1 MRPPMLAVVLAVLNL
16 GLTCGLSVG
25 KASQTPVL
33 NATLEEVMAELRAI
47 VRRENFSI
55 EEVDL
60 ERGWLDT
67 VWKVQP
73 SPHWR
78 EGRRERFRIDAWQVE
93 GGVVVSIAV
102 IRNVNDNSS
111 NPGSTGDAIWIPAA
125 KNEAL
130 QDRIVMLLKMKFTD
144 WSMDQ

>member
-1 MRPPMLAVVLAVLNL
+1 MLAALLGLFNL
-16 GLTCGLSVG
+16 GVSCGLGGVG
-25 KASQTPVL
+25 NASETPVL
-33 NATLEEVMAELRAI
+33 NATLKDVMVELRML

-60 ERGWLDT
+60 ELGWLET
-67 VWKVQP
+67 EWKVQP

-78 EGRRERFRIDAWQVE
+78 EGRRERFRIEAWQVE

-111 NPGSTGDAIWIPAA
+111 NPGNTGDAIWIPAA

-130 QDRIVMLLKMKFTD
+130 QDRIAMLLKMRFTD
-144 WSMDQ
+144 WSMDR